1 MLHVFRAFRQLH
13 DDVTAAYETLHVAR
27 VLHDMDRVPV
37 YCDFSRVIFKSEEGT
52 LVLPARRRAGSG
64 GGNPVG
70 GQPAAVLQIADIFE
84 GPPSEQ
90 KQLTRVT
97 YRGLDEDVTTIE
109 RHWRLP
115 GSIMPRLDAISHAHE
130 LMTVATTAGT
140 LLQRSDAVRL
150 VQAEDA
156 AREASLAFQGMSRQ
170 CA

>member
-1 MLHVFRAFRQLH
+1 MYSVHADNCTVMSLPPLKPCMLHESCTIWIGCRCA
-13 DDVTAAYETLHVAR
+13 
-27 VLHDMDRVPV
+27 
-37 YCDFSRVIFKSEEGT
+37 VIFKSEEGT

-64 GGNPVG
+64 GGNSIG

-90 KQLTRVT
+90 KQLMRVT
-97 YRGLDEDVTTIE
+97 YRGLDENVTTIE

-140 LLQRSDAVRL
+140 PLQRCDEVRL
-150 VQAEDA
+150 VQAEDT
-156 AREASLAFQGMSRQ
+156 AREASLAFQRMRRQ